1 MQAAGRHLSRL
12 RLSEVTEESHQD
24 VKKSIFDPIGRDT
37 RILKYTGLMS
47 NSSQPFS
54 APLPSPSLAEDILD
68 AVQTLVVV
76 ANGNGDIVYAAP
88 AITRILGFTP
98 AEVLGEGWWKV
109 VARADGDPND
119 RRLRAAREARG
130 EVPVQTEP
138 YVSRLVD
145 RAGTVHHIQW
155 HDSKGPGDLLIGA
168 GNDVT
173 DLHRAEVEIETRG
186 RDFRAIFEGASDG
199 MAILDSDWNYV
210 DVNAAAARIYGLPV
224 QAIVGKQHGTLLFSS
239 INVGYLRQE
248 VLRKG
253 SISGECEFTRADGQT
268 RQVEFNAVAN
278 FRSAHHLI
286 ILRDITERRAL
297 ERQLAQAQKLEAV
310 GRLAGGVAHDFNN
323 MLTAIRGYADLLL
336 KKIPDGP
343 HRRYVEGILGAA
355 ERAAQTTQQLLAFS
369 RRQIMQPKLMD
380 LNQGVTA
387 AIELLQRLI
396 GEDIELVTLLAEDT
410 GEVLFD
416 PGQFSQVLVNL
427 AVNSR
432 DAMPGG
438 GKLIIETR
446 SVHLDDEYVLK
457 HIQVTAGDYAMLA
470 VTDTGTGIPPEV
482 RPHIFEP
489 FFTTKPTGKG
499 SGLGLSTVYGA
510 VKQSGGF
517 VWVYSE
523 PGEGTTF
530 KIYLPKPTAVQ
541 LAAHDDPH
549 VAKRILLIEDDR
561 LIRSLAATVLRD
573 KGHEV
578 WEAKDG
584 SEALTICQE
593 SDRILDLV
601 ITDIGAPGMSGE
613 DLMGFFA
620 VRYPNVVIIHMSGF
634 SQQQLTSTKVLPP
647 NCYFL
652 SKPFTV
658 KQLMEK
664 VQVALDR
671 GREGCSD

>member
-1 MQAAGRHLSRL
+1 MSDFSR
-12 RLSEVTEESHQD
+12 
-24 VKKSIFDPIGRDT
+24 T
-37 RILKYTGLMS
+37 R
-47 NSSQPFS
+47 S
-54 APLPSPSLAEDILD
+54 ATLPSPSLAEDILN

-76 ANGNGDIVYAAP
+76 ANGDGDIVYAAP
-88 AITRILGFTP
+88 AITRILGFRP
-98 AEVLGEGWWKV
+98 EEVLGSGWWELIERK
-109 VARADGDPND
+109 DGNPAE
-119 RRLRAAREARG
+119 RRRRAAMEARG
-130 EVPVQTEP
+130 ELPPKSAP
-138 YVSRLVD
+138 YISKLYD
-145 RAGTVHHIQW
+145 RGGKLHYIQW
-155 HDSKGPGDLLIGA
+155 HDAKGPGDLLIGA

-173 DLHRAEVEIETRG
+173 ALHRAEQEIESRG

-210 DVNAAAARIYGLPV
+210 EVNAAAARIYGLAV
-224 QAIVGKQHGTLLFSS
+224 EEIVGKEQGSLLASTV
-239 INVGYLRQE
+239 NVGYMRQE
-248 VLRKG
+248 AIIKG
-253 SISGECEFTRADGQT
+253 RVASECEFTRSDGQK
-268 RQVEFNAVAN
+268 RQVEFNVVAN
-278 FRSAHHLI
+278 FRPGRNLI

-323 MLTAIRGYADLLL
+323 MLTAIRGYAELLL
-336 KKIPDGP
+336 KKTNESAQ
-343 HRRYVEGILGAA
+343 RRYVDGILGAS

-369 RRQIMQPKLMD
+369 RRQIIQPKLME
-380 LNQGVTA
+380 LNQGVNA
-387 AIELLQRLI
+387 AIQLLQRLI
-396 GEDIELVTLLAEDT
+396 GEDIELVTLLAPDA

-427 AVNSR
+427 AVNAR

-446 SVHLDDEYVLK
+446 SVYLDDEYVLK
-457 HIQVTAGDYAMLA
+457 HIQVTPGGYAMLA
-470 VTDTGTGIPPEV
+470 VTDTGTGISPEI

-489 FFTTKPTGKG
+489 FFTTKPVGKG

-530 KIYLPKPTAVQ
+530 KIYLPKQNSVQ
-541 LAAHDDPH
+541 LSCEEGSA

-578 WEAKDG
+578 WEAEDG
-584 SEALTICQE
+584 SEALTLCQN
-593 SDRILDLV
+593 SDRLVDLV

-620 VRYPNVVIIHMSGF
+620 VRYPNVAIIHMSGF
-634 SQQQLTSTKVLPP
+634 SKQQLLDTKVLHP

-652 SKPFTV
+652 AKPFTV
-658 KQLMEK
+658 RQLMET
-664 VQVALDR
+664 VQVALERRPKESCD
-671 GREGCSD
+671 